1 MYKISSFKSIEKK
14 HDVYRFKD
22 SIKTFCE
29 SLREHTMKIINFKK
43 NEIINKRAAEL
54 MKKCKSLIYFS
65 KKKKKKKKME
75 KEYAK
80 DKKYCK
86 AEDHCRYTREY
97 SGAAHSIK
105 KCT

>member
-54 MKKCKSLIYFS
+54 MKK
-65 KKKKKKKKME
+65 
-75 KEYAK
+75 
-80 DKKYCK
+80 
-86 AEDHCRYTREY
+86 
-97 SGAAHSIK
+97 
-105 KCT
+105 

>member
-29 SLREHTMKIINFKK
+29 SLREHTMKIINLKKK
-43 NEIINKRAAEL
+43 NEIINKTAAEL

-65 KKKKKKKKME
+65 KKKKKN
-75 KEYAK
+75 EYAK
-80 DKKYCK
+80 DKKHRK

-105 KCT
+105 

>member
-1 MYKISSFKSIEKK
+1 
-14 HDVYRFKD
+14 
-22 SIKTFCE
+22 
-29 SLREHTMKIINFKK
+29 MKIINFKK

-54 MKKCKSLIYFS
+54 MKKCKSLIYFF
-65 KKKKKKKKME
+65 KKKKKKIE
-75 KEYAK
+75 NEYAK
-80 DKKYCK
+80 DKKYRK

>member
-1 MYKISSFKSIEKK
+1 MKLLTKEQQNSWKNAKVWYISQ
-14 HDVYRFKD
+14 
-22 SIKTFCE
+22 
-29 SLREHTMKIINFKK
+29 
-43 NEIINKRAAEL
+43 
-54 MKKCKSLIYFS
+54 
-65 KKKKKKKKME
+65 KKKKKKKKIE

-80 DKKYCK
+80 DKKYRK

>member
-1 MYKISSFKSIEKK
+1 MKLLT
-14 HDVYRFKD
+14 KD
-22 SIKTFCE
+22 HQN
-29 SLREHTMKIINFKK
+29 SLK
-43 NEIINKRAAEL
+43 NEKVWYI
-54 MKKCKSLIYFS
+54 S
-65 KKKKKKKKME
+65 KKKKKKKKKIE

-80 DKKYCK
+80 DKKYRK

>member
-65 KKKKKKKKME
+65 KKKKKKKKKLKMNMR
-75 KEYAK
+75 K
-80 DKKYCK
+80 
-86 AEDHCRYTREY
+86 
-97 SGAAHSIK
+97 IK
-105 KCT
+105 NIVKLKIIVVIQGNIVVLRTA

>member
-1 MYKISSFKSIEKK
+1 
-14 HDVYRFKD
+14 
-22 SIKTFCE
+22 
-29 SLREHTMKIINFKK
+29 MKIINFKK

-65 KKKKKKKKME
+65 KKKKKKIE

-80 DKKYCK
+80 DKKYRK
-86 AEDHCRYTREY
+86 AEDHCHYTREY

>member
-1 MYKISSFKSIEKK
+1 
-14 HDVYRFKD
+14 
-22 SIKTFCE
+22 
-29 SLREHTMKIINFKK
+29 MKIINFKK

-65 KKKKKKKKME
+65 KKKKKKKN
-75 KEYAK
+75 EYAK
-80 DKKYCK
+80 DKKHRK

-105 KCT
+105 

>member
-43 NEIINKRAAEL
+43 NEIIKKRAAEL

-65 KKKKKKKKME
+65 KKKKKKKKMNMR
-75 KEYAK
+75 K
-80 DKKYCK
+80 
-86 AEDHCRYTREY
+86 
-97 SGAAHSIK
+97 IK
-105 KCT
+105 NIVKLKIIVVIQGNIVVLRTA

>member
-29 SLREHTMKIINFKK
+29 SLREHTMKIINLKK

-65 KKKKKKKKME
+65 KKKKRKMNMR
-75 KEYAK
+75 K
-80 DKKYCK
+80 
-86 AEDHCRYTREY
+86 
-97 SGAAHSIK
+97 IK
-105 KCT
+105 NIVKLKIIVVIEGNIVVLRTA

>member
-1 MYKISSFKSIEKK
+1 MQKSDI
-14 HDVYRFKD
+14 F
-22 SIKTFCE
+22 
-29 SLREHTMKIINFKK
+29 L
-43 NEIINKRAAEL
+43 
-54 MKKCKSLIYFS
+54 
-65 KKKKKKKKME
+65 KKKKKKKKKKIE

-80 DKKYCK
+80 DKKYRK